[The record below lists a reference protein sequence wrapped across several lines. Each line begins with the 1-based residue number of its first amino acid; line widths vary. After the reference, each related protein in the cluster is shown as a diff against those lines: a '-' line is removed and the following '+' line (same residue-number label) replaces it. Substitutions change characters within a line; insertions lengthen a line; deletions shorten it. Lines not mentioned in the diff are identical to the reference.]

1 MQIAYLNKGKAAKQ
15 SETDKLLNAFRDR
28 DIRLSLNK
36 HKEQLEALNISETEF
51 IEQLRTR
58 LK

>member
-1 MQIAYLNKGKAAKQ
+1 MQIAYLNKGKAVKQ
-15 SETDKLLNAFRDR
+15 SETDKLLSSFRDR

-36 HKEQLEALNISETEF
+36 HKAKLEALNISETEF
-51 IEQLRTR
+51 IEQLKTR